1 MRSFTRSIVKAGF
14 VLGAF
19 CFVGVAQAA
28 TSDGALGDPSIGTA
42 DVQVIIDDLVQVTN
56 LNGIDFGTY
65 GGTLDLTG
73 TDEMCIYRNGTG
85 AYDIQLDSA
94 NPGVPGNEFR
104 MTDGTNFIIYQ
115 LKFDDDNDASDGT
128 VFLSGDSLVNQAGHA
143 SATDCGSVDNAEIEV
158 FITEATLQL
167 SVAGSYLD
175 TVTLTVS
182 PF

>member
-1 MRSFTRSIVKAGF
+1 MRSFTGNIVKAGF

-28 TSDGALGDPSIGTA
+28 TSDGLLADPSIGTA

-94 NPGVPGNEFR
+94 NPGAGNEFR
-104 MTDGTNFIIYQ
+104 MISGANFITYQ

-128 VFLSGDSLVNQAGHA
+128 VFLSGDSLMNQAGHA

-158 FITEATLQL
+158 FITEATLQG

-175 TVTLTVS
+175 TVTLTIS